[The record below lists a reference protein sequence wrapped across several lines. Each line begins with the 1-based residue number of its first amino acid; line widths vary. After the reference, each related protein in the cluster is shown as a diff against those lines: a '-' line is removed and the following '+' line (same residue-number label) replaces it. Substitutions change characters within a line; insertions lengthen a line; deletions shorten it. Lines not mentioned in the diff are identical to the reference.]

1 MKRSTVTAVLAAALV
16 LGPVAGTAAAA
27 PGLPLTEFTGEGPLG
42 DLPTGASGSAQLG
55 ATGGS
60 ETTGSYGNGS
70 FGMPTLERLLL
81 GESIVCGAFGSA
93 LALAGEAMMN
103 CRKLPTGL

>member
-1 MKRSTVTAVLAAALV
+1 MKRSTAVAVLAATLV

-27 PGLPLTEFTGEGPLG
+27 PGLPLTEFAGEGPLG
-42 DLPTGASGSAQLG
+42 DLPTTPGSGSAQLG

-70 FGMPTLERLLL
+70 FGMPTLERMLL

-93 LALAGEAMMN
+93 LALAGEAMMD
-103 CRKLPTGL
+103 CRNLPAA